1 MSTLKSA
8 LCLGEKLIKTW
19 RMEFS
24 IGPAY
29 IWMIICVGLLLV
41 IIVLSCLICF
51 VCHSHKKKKK
61 EVVEV
66 AVSRSTKL
74 AVHQVEDLEKE
85 EEALALVRPLATS
98 FSTFTPNPIPS
109 DKNKRRTEIPESS
122 TFPDFQ
128 ELRTS
133 SARGACTSAPSL
145 ILAGS
150 FR

>member
-1 MSTLKSA
+1 M
-8 LCLGEKLIKTW
+8 IKTW

-29 IWMIICVGLLLV
+29 IWMAICVGLLLV
-41 IIVLSCLICF
+41 IMVLSCLICF
-51 VCHSHKKKKK
+51 VCHSHKKKKKK

-98 FSTFTPNPIPS
+98 FSTFTPNPIPP

>member
-1 MSTLKSA
+1 M
-8 LCLGEKLIKTW
+8 GEKLIKTW

-85 EEALALVRPLATS
+85 EEAL
-98 FSTFTPNPIPS
+98 NE
-109 DKNKRRTEIPESS
+109 TEKS
-122 TFPDFQ
+122 
-128 ELRTS
+128 
-133 SARGACTSAPSL
+133 
-145 ILAGS
+145 
-150 FR
+150 